1 MARIADIRSIALEH
15 EVGPL
20 KAYGM
25 ARGVVSTRNAALV
38 LVDTDAGIAGVGEAS
53 GPAGLV
59 AAAVDLLRPLFVG
72 RRVTDGAQVRAG
84 VYDRRYHLGLQNSVI
99 AALGAIDIAL
109 HDALG
114 KLYGVPVHDLLGG
127 LARDRVPAYASG
139 GYFSNDPAGGL
150 DAQLEALRGTRFPGV
165 KIKIGGGPKED
176 AERAART
183 RDAIG
188 PDPLLMV
195 DANGSYTPVEALASM
210 EAVAPYDIHFYEE
223 PLPPADFEGYRHL
236 RARAPLAVAAGEA
249 LYTAWDFKRLVDCGG
264 ADVLQPDL
272 TLCGGFAEAGA
283 VRTLARLAN
292 LRLSPHVWG
301 GAVGLAAA
309 VHFVAALPPSPQVD
323 RVSFPT
329 LLELDRGENAL
340 RDSLLAEPLACV
352 DGHIVVPDGP
362 GLGVALDWDAVE
374 RYRAPVGGGGGA

>member
-15 EVGPL
+15 EVGDL

-25 ARGVVSTRNAALV
+25 ARGTVSTRNATLV
-38 LVDTDAGIAGVGEAS
+38 IVETDSDILGVGEAS

-59 AAAVDLLRPLFVG
+59 AAAVDLLRPLFAG
-72 RRVTDGAQVRAG
+72 RRVTDGEQVRAR
-84 VYDRRYHLGLQNSVI
+84 VYDQRYHLGLQNSVVS
-99 AALGAIDIAL
+99 ALGAIDIAL

-127 LARDRVPAYASG
+127 LACDRVPAYASG

-176 AERAART
+176 AERAARA

-188 PDPLLMV
+188 PDTLLMV

-223 PLPPADFEGYRHL
+223 PLPPADFDGYRHL
-236 RARAPLAVAAGEA
+236 RARAPVAVAAGEA
-249 LYTAWDFKRLVDCGG
+249 LYTAWDFKRLVAGGG

-272 TLCGGFAEAGA
+272 TLCGGFSEAGA
-283 VRTLARLAN
+283 VRTLTRLAN

-301 GAVGLAAA
+301 SAVGLAAA
-309 VHFVAALPPSPQVD
+309 VHFIASLPPSPQVD

-340 RDSLLAEPLACV
+340 RDSLLAEPLTCV

-362 GLGVALDWDAVE
+362 GLGVALDRDAVE
-374 RYRAPVGGGGGA
+374 RYRVPAGRGGGA

>member
-15 EVGPL
+15 DIGPL

-25 ARGVVSTRNAALV
+25 ARGVTQTRNATLV
-38 LVDTDAGIAGVGEAS
+38 FVDTDAGITGVGEAS
-53 GPAGLV
+53 GPGGLV

-72 RRVTDGAQVRAG
+72 RRLADGEQVRAR
-84 VYDRRYHLGLQNSVI
+84 VYDQRYHLGLQNSVTS
-99 AALGAIDIAL
+99 ALGAIDIAL
-109 HDALG
+109 HDAIG
-114 KLYGVPVHDLLGG
+114 KRLGVPVHDLLGG
-127 LARDRVPAYASG
+127 LARDRIPAYASG
-139 GYFSNDPAGGL
+139 GYFSNDPSGGL
-150 DAQLEALRGTRFPGV
+150 DAQLEALRETRFPGV

-176 AERAART
+176 AGRAARA

-188 PDPLLMV
+188 PDTLLMV
-195 DANGSYTPVEALASM
+195 DANGSYTADEALASM

-223 PLPPADFEGYRHL
+223 PLPPADFEGYRRL

-309 VHFVAALPPSPQVD
+309 VHFIAALPPSPQVD
-323 RVSFPT
+323 RVPFPT

-340 RDSLLAEPLACV
+340 RDSLLAEPLACI
-352 DGHIVVPDGP
+352 DGHIVVPRGP
-362 GLGVALDWDAVE
+362 GLGIELDRDAVE
-374 RYRAPVGGGGGA
+374 RHRAPTGRGVGA